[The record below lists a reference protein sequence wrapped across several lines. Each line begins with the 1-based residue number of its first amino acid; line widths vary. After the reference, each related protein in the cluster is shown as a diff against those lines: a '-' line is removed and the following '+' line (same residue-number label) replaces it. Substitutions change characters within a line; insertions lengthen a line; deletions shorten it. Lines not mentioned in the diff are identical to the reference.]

1 MHSREEILEA
11 FGRFLDV
18 LDELREKCP
27 WDRKQ
32 TNSSLRPNTIEECFE
47 LSDALVADDTQNI
60 CKELGDVLL
69 HVAFYAKIA
78 SEKQQF
84 DMKDVC
90 DRLCD
95 KLIYRHPH
103 VFGDA
108 VAETAGEVCKN
119 WEQLKMTEKD
129 GNKTILSGVP
139 ASMPSLIKAYRM
151 QEKAANVGFDWE
163 KKEDVWAKVK
173 EEIAEVE
180 AEMQS
185 GNTAAMEKE
194 FGDLLFSLV
203 NASRLYG
210 INPDNALEQT
220 NNKFR
225 GRFNYV
231 EQNTIKQGRN
241 LRDMSLEEMD
251 ALWNE
256 AKRCETEI

>member
-1 MHSREEILEA
+1 MHSREEILDS

-32 TNSSLRPNTIEECFE
+32 TNHSLRPNTIEECFE

-78 SEKQQF
+78 SEKEQF

-173 EEIAEVE
+173 EEITEVE

-185 GNTAAMEKE
+185 GNKVAMEKE

-225 GRFNYV
+225 NRFGYV

-256 AKRCETEI
+256 AKKQGL

>member
-47 LSDALVADDTQNI
+47 LADALVADDTQNI

-129 GNKTILSGVP
+129 GNKSLLSGVP
-139 ASMPSLIKAYRM
+139 NSMPSLIKAYRM

-180 AEMQS
+180 AEMEK
-185 GNTAAMEKE
+185 GNAADMEKE

-225 GRFNYV
+225 SRFNYV

>member
-1 MHSREEILEA
+1 MHNREEILES

-47 LSDALVADDTQNI
+47 LSDALIADDTQNI

-103 VFGDA
+103 VFGEA

-129 GNKTILSGVP
+129 GNKSLLSGVP
-139 ASMPSLIKAYRM
+139 NSMPSLIKAYRM

-180 AEMQS
+180 AEMER
-185 GNTAAMEKE
+185 GNAADMEKE

-225 GRFNYV
+225 SRFNYV

>member
-129 GNKTILSGVP
+129 GNKSLLSGVP
-139 ASMPSLIKAYRM
+139 NSMPSLIKAYRM

-210 INPDNALEQT
+210 INPDNALERT